1 MASEIKFEF
10 DQITVKDIEKKLGRM
25 KSEAPRVLKNA
36 LNKTA
41 KDARRDLAK
50 KAQET
55 YAVKVGGFSSRMTIR
70 DATTGN
76 LEAVIETRGKP
87 IEMRYFSHRGGRK
100 GAPLYVTIIKG
111 LQKSMGRRA
120 FFNKISPK
128 SQGGS
133 GHMAIAKYT
142 GKDGERGGYR
152 PNRLGIEEKYS
163 VSVPQMIGSKRRVYG
178 VLEPN
183 IQEHLRNNVDK
194 QVSKILGR

>member
-25 KSEAPRVLKNA
+25 KSEAPRALKNA

-41 KDARRDLAK
+41 KDARSDLAK

-55 YAVKVGGFSSRMTIR
+55 YAVKVGGFSSRMKIKP
-70 DATTGN
+70 ATAGN

-87 IEMRYFSHRGGRK
+87 VEMRYFSHRGGRK
-100 GAPLYVTIIKG
+100 GAQLYVTIIKG
-111 LQKSMGRRA
+111 FQKSMGRRS
-120 FFNKISPK
+120 FYNKISK
-128 SQGGS
+128 KGQSGS
-133 GHMAIAKYT
+133 GHMAIAKFV
-142 GKDGERGGYR
+142 GGSKEQ
-152 PNRLGIEEKYS
+152 PNRLKIEEKYS